1 MYTIPFPTAV
11 VPFRGGHPDSTIAPL
26 LLSRTR
32 TSSDNPG
39 FNPDPA
45 DGRSDSAEAGGFCSQ
60 GLGQDLAPRTR
71 FLAFHLVLQPLRN
84 LGNWLA

>member
-45 DGRSDSAEAGGFCSQ
+45 DGRSDSAEAGG
-60 GLGQDLAPRTR
+60 
-71 FLAFHLVLQPLRN
+71 VLQPRA
-84 LGNWLA
+84 GAGSGPTDTISGISPCATASEKPW